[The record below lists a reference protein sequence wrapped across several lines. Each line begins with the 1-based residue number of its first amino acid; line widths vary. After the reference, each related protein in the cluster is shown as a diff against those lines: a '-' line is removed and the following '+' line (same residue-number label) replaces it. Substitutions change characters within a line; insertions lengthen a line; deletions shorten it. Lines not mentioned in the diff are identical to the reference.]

1 MLDHKYIVFYYLA
14 KNPNTTKVA
23 VELGLSQPAI
33 SKSIKELERELSV
46 TLFHREKGRMQLTE
60 TGKYLLGEI
69 TPLLQKEREVLF
81 ELDKRRDTFSGTL
94 HIGASTTLAQY
105 ILPELLSDFIRRNPD
120 IHIHLSSGNTDQIE
134 HEVIAG
140 NLHLAF
146 IEGTPTQPDI
156 RYIPFINDEIV
167 LVGSASN
174 PLPEQITPEQFR
186 ELDFIF
192 REKGSG
198 TYHIIRRQL
207 SQAGIDI
214 AQLPTRLTLGST
226 EGIKQF
232 LRHSPDSFALLS
244 VYSVREELTS
254 GKLRIIDIEGLTID
268 RTFYAIHRQGEPDPY
283 ARRFLDFALQAQS

>member
-1 MLDHKYIVFYYLA
+1 MLDHKYIIFYHLA

-60 TGKYLLGEI
+60 TGEYLLGEI

-134 HEVIAG
+134 HEVLAG

-146 IEGTPTQPDI
+146 IEGTPPSRTSGTFLLSTMKSYWLARLPI
-156 RYIPFINDEIV
+156 RYRSRSLRNNSGSWILYSGKRLGHLSYHPPPTRVVGYRHHPTAYPPYPGLHRRDQAIPP
-167 LVGSASN
+167 AQ
-174 PLPEQITPEQFR
+174 PRQFR
-186 ELDFIF
+186 SIV
-192 REKGSG
+192 
-198 TYHIIRRQL
+198 
-207 SQAGIDI
+207 
-214 AQLPTRLTLGST
+214 RL
-226 EGIKQF
+226 
-232 LRHSPDSFALLS
+232 
-244 VYSVREELTS
+244 
-254 GKLRIIDIEGLTID
+254 
-268 RTFYAIHRQGEPDPY
+268 
-283 ARRFLDFALQAQS
+283 